1 MEKSCSSSSRSSS
14 SRSSSSRS
22 SSSRSSSSSCTSSSS
37 SSSSSSSRSSRS
49 SSSRSSSSSSSSNI
63 SRIRNSSRKEVI
75 LVLVRLRVRKIVAS
89 RKRFPSR
96 YGSRPGF
103 AEQERAER
111 LVIEVAI

>member
-1 MEKSCSSSSRSSS
+1 M
-14 SRSSSSRS
+14 
-22 SSSRSSSSSCTSSSS
+22 
-37 SSSSSSSRSSRS
+37 
-49 SSSRSSSSSSSSNI
+49 SN
-63 SRIRNSSRKEVI
+63 NSRKEVL

-89 RKRFPSR
+89 RKRFRSR

>member
-1 MEKSCSSSSRSSS
+1 MFAASAVLGRILLDVFLNLIFTARKSFSELFWQKVEKSSS
-14 SRSSSSRS
+14 
-22 SSSRSSSSSCTSSSS
+22 
-37 SSSSSSSRSSRS
+37 
-49 SSSRSSSSSSSSNI
+49 SSSSSSSSNI
-63 SRIRNSSRKEVI
+63 SRICNNSKEVI

>member
-1 MEKSCSSSSRSSS
+1 MEKSCSS
-14 SRSSSSRS
+14 
-22 SSSRSSSSSCTSSSS
+22 
-37 SSSSSSSRSSRS
+37 
-49 SSSRSSSSSSSSNI
+49 SSSSSSSSNI
-63 SRIRNSSRKEVI
+63 SRICNNSKEVI